1 VVGQPREPPGN
12 PLPARV
18 VPLADLPDECRRVRP
33 DAGAPR
39 RGLRGARGDR
49 RRVDLQDLLG
59 VPFEQRAQRA
69 AGAADAKRGDLLQVQ
84 QPLGLR

>member
-1 VVGQPREPPGN
+1 VVGQPRQPPGD
-12 PLPARV
+12 PLPVRV
-18 VPLADLPDECRRVRP
+18 VLLADLPDQCRRVRP
-33 DAGAPR
+33 DVGAPR
-39 RGLRGARGDR
+39 GGSRGGRGDR

-84 QPLGLR
+84 QALGLR